1 MTKLDIKDLQSLLA
15 AEKDQ
20 LEEDLQS
27 HGRKID
33 GDWQGESSREAS
45 GNEAD
50 PNTVANQ
57 IEELSTNVP
66 LVEGIERRYRE
77 VLAAL
82 KRIDD
87 NAYGTCEVCGEAIP
101 ADRLEANPAA
111 TTCIE
116 HSV

>member
-1 MTKLDIKDLQSLLA
+1 MVNKLDAADFQSLLA

-20 LEEDLQS
+20 LEEDLAG

-33 GDWQGESSREAS
+33 GDWQGNSAS
-45 GNEAD
+45 ADAEAD

-57 IEELSTNVP
+57 IEELAVNVP
-66 LVEGIERRYRE
+66 LVEGLESRHRE
-77 VLAAL
+77 VTAAL

-87 NAYGTCEVCGEAIP
+87 GAYGKCDFCGKEIP

-116 HSV
+116 HTT